1 MIALGLTAVAGFVVL
16 ALLWRHAGKR
26 QHPHAARVRDPKRP
40 TDNYQ
45 CVEVRFGTDACD
57 AVRKF
62 EARRL
67 LSGEAPEIPVPG
79 CDAAE
84 CSCRYVH
91 HKDRRHGERRNH
103 AAYHPPTTT
112 GRDRRTKR
120 DRRRPGKSPFGPKAR
135 Q

>member
-1 MIALGLTAVAGFVVL
+1 MIALGLTAVAGFIAL

-26 QHPHAARVRDPKRP
+26 QHLRAARVRDPKRP
-40 TDNYQ
+40 SDSYQ
-45 CVEVRFGTDACD
+45 CVEVRCGTDACD
-57 AVRKF
+57 AVKKF

-91 HKDRRHGERRNH
+91 HKDRRHSERRNH
-103 AAYHPPTTT
+103 AAYHPPTAA
-112 GRDRRTKR
+112 GGDRRTKR
-120 DRRRPGKSPFGPKAR
+120 DRRRPAKTASGPKAR